1 MLWRPF
7 RRLQWRLTFSYVMVT
22 VLGVVTIELI
32 GLIILGYTI
41 WRPIQNQLLQ
51 YVSAHAS
58 NIAPYLESEPTGR
71 ESLSALL
78 DAHAAQV
85 GPDSDADRQSV
96 AISFHMNEDLAF
108 VVIDTKGRVIATSRH
123 SAWRSGPTLA
133 THLSHS
139 EIMSFERVLRGD
151 SANATTLTTR
161 GNRIIFASAPII
173 GKNGRVIGAL
183 VSRLSVPYSAGRL
196 LRAETHLLL
205 PTASAVALLAAV
217 LGIGF
222 GYFTARRLTLRI
234 SRISTAADAW
244 SRGEF
249 SESASDSTNDELG
262 HLSRRLDQMA
272 IQLREHL
279 DIRENLATTEER
291 NRLARDLHDTVKQE
305 TFAAAMHI
313 GAAQSL
319 FDKDL
324 PAARTHLDET
334 SKLVHGIQQ
343 NLTSIIQELMPS
355 TEPMDSSEE
364 AIRKY
369 TSEWSRQNGIAL
381 SLRID
386 TLVSLRRD
394 LEEAF
399 LRIIQGAL
407 SNVARHSGASNVA
420 VELELF
426 EDNRVVLSITDDGRG
441 FDISAAPRGIGLR
454 IMRERAEAL
463 RDGTFKIESNP
474 GAGTRLDV
482 ICAIMGE
489 DK

>member
-7 RRLQWRLTFSYVMVT
+7 RRLQWRLTLSYVMVT
-22 VLGVVTIELI
+22 VLGVVTIEII
-32 GLIILGYTI
+32 GLVILGYTI
-41 WRPIQNQLLQ
+41 WRPIQSQLLQ
-51 YVSAHAS
+51 YVSVHAS
-58 NIAPYLESEPTGR
+58 NIAPYLESEPIGR

-108 VVIDTKGRVIATSRH
+108 VVIDANGRVIATSRH
-123 SAWRSGPTLA
+123 SVWRSGPTLA
-133 THLSHS
+133 KNLSHS
-139 EIMSFERVLRGD
+139 EIMSFERVLRGG
-151 SANATTLTTR
+151 SANATTLTTQ

-196 LRAETHLLL
+196 LRAEMHLLL

-222 GYFTARRLTLRI
+222 GYFTARRLTSRI
-234 SRISTAADAW
+234 SKISTAADAW
-244 SRGEF
+244 SRGGF
-249 SESASDSTNDELG
+249 SESASDNTNDELG

-334 SKLVHGIQQ
+334 SKLVHRIQQ
-343 NLTSIIQELMPS
+343 NLTAIIQELMPS
-355 TEPMDSSEE
+355 TEPMEASEE

-369 TSEWSRQNGIAL
+369 TSEWSRQNGVAL
-381 SLRID
+381 SLSMDIPI
-386 TLVSLRRD
+386 SLPRNV
-394 LEEAF
+394 EEAF
-399 LRIIQGAL
+399 LRIVQGAL
-407 SNVARHSGASNVA
+407 SNIARHSRAANVL
-420 VELELF
+420 VELEQS
-426 EDNRVVLSITDDGRG
+426 ENHRIVLSITDDGNG
-441 FDISAAPRGIGLR
+441 FDTATVDGGIGLR

-474 GAGTRLDV
+474 GAGTRLEV
-482 ICAIMGE
+482 NCAIMGE